1 MPAFSVGKSLH
12 LISDCLPPFII
23 SLQLGTSQSL
33 PLVKDMRHSLCLI
46 SGSHCVQ
53 FVHLPTDLAHQVSV
67 FPICMSLASTAL
79 SRAARNQTIGVFC
92 LIRAQLSNFP
102 APALWWAQMWL
113 SNFLL
118 TLCYHFHHSHV
129 TASAAGLPFPAC
141 RVCFCF
147 WLQSW
152 TSQLSVA
159 RPEPSVACRVGCP
172 WWQGETW
179 DTKSWQKCPG
189 VDSLL
194 SSQWHKLFLSVSISA
209 FWVRFTGKIMS
220 FSCSSW
226 TLWPSVIPYS
236 KMQLEVALNSQYH

>member
-1 MPAFSVGKSLH
+1 MVSGAQWQFRIDQLFPELPAGRSVPLQTSKQLLTRGDASPISVGKSLH

-102 APALWWAQMWL
+102 APALW
-113 SNFLL
+113 
-118 TLCYHFHHSHV
+118 
-129 TASAAGLPFPAC
+129 
-141 RVCFCF
+141 
-147 WLQSW
+147 
-152 TSQLSVA
+152 
-159 RPEPSVACRVGCP
+159 
-172 WWQGETW
+172 
-179 DTKSWQKCPG
+179 
-189 VDSLL
+189 
-194 SSQWHKLFLSVSISA
+194 
-209 FWVRFTGKIMS
+209 
-220 FSCSSW
+220 
-226 TLWPSVIPYS
+226 
-236 KMQLEVALNSQYH
+236 